1 MKIKTIPAI
10 TALAL
15 LALAPACGGE
25 DDHEEPIDPSEDAC
39 EHMIEGPVESA
50 TAIDDMSA
58 DAPDIGEHHTRFDV
72 TLVGD
77 QSNPGSYVGYV
88 DLVVEET
95 GESLIFLDADVPM
108 QLWTA
113 AGDEVEVEA
122 TSNAIDACT
131 EVAISY
137 TYDLEVGTY
146 LMQLGSTSADQV
158 GIVVVLAGEHDHD
171 HDE

>member
-1 MKIKTIPAI
+1 MKIQSIPTIA
-10 TALAL
+10 ALAL
-15 LALAPACGGE
+15 LALAPACGE
-25 DDHEEPIDPSEDAC
+25 DDSGEEPIDPSEDAC
-39 EHMIEGPVESA
+39 EHMIEGPAESA

-77 QSNPGSYVGYV
+77 QSNPGSYLGYV

-113 AGDEVEVEA
+113 AGDEVAAEA
-122 TSNAIDACT
+122 SDNAIDACT

-158 GIVVVLAGEHDHD
+158 GVVVVLAGEHDHE
-171 HDE
+171 DE